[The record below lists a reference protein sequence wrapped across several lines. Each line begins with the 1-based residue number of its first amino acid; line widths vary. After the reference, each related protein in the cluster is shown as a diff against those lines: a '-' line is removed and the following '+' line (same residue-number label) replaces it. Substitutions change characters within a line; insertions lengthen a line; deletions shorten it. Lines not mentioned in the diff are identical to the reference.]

1 MHEYILIF
9 AKPALTKTKGP
20 KVKRYS
26 ELMAGMNG
34 LASGEGMDPELR
46 NPLQS

>member
-1 MHEYILIF
+1 VHEYILIF

-20 KVKRYS
+20 KVKPYS

-46 NPLQS
+46 IPLQS